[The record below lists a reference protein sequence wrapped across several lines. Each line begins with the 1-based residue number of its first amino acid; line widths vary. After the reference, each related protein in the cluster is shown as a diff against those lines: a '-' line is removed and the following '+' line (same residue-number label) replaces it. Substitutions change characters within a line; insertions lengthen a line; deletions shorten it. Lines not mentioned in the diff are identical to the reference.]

1 MKKYIVIIDR
11 RKYLKY
17 FLVERVVLCLFKLWF
32 VGVVWCYNMWFN
44 EFYVILKKYICKIL
58 FSKEKMIIVF
68 EYFYEVYI

>member
-44 EFYVILKKYICKIL
+44 EFYVILKNIFVK
-58 FSKEKMIIVF
+58 
-68 EYFYEVYI
+68 FYLVKKKW